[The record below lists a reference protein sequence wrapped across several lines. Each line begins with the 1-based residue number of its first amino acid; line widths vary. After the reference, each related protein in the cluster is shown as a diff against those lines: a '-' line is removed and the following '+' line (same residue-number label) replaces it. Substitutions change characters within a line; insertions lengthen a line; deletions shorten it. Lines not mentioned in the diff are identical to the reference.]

1 MLSFAYDDFNP
12 TLVQL
17 EFVYDGVDV
26 KCLYRFQSHIGAIRI
41 ETQQMNG
48 KVIKVFQSHI
58 GAIRIELYKLKESLQ
73 ESFQSHIGAIRIEKT
88 YKIYEYLKRRFQSH
102 IGAIRIACCYTQERH
117 NREISIPHWCN

>member
-26 KCLYRFQSHIGAIRI
+26 KCLYRFQSQIGAIRI

-48 KVIKVFQSHI
+48 KVIKV
-58 GAIRIELYKLKESLQ
+58 
-73 ESFQSHIGAIRIEKT
+73 FQSHIGAIRIEKT